1 VIGCG
6 IISGGFMESENK
18 KVYESAISVKSG
30 EYRFTVKDSPRSGRY
45 LLIED
50 VRIKNGKS
58 RTERVVVYPE
68 LIEGFDAEYQKAKAF
83 MALPPQGLGLNSNPG
98 EPGSNG

>member
-1 VIGCG
+1 
-6 IISGGFMESENK
+6 MESENK
-18 KVYESAISVKSG
+18 TVHQSFIKVKSG

-45 LLIED
+45 LLMED
-50 VRIKNGKS
+50 VRIKDGKS

-83 MALPPQGLGLNSNPG
+83 LIPPPTV
-98 EPGSNG
+98 

>member
-1 VIGCG
+1 
-6 IISGGFMESENK
+6 MESENK
-18 KVYESAISVKSG
+18 TIYESAISVKSG
-30 EYRFTVKDSPRSGRY
+30 QYRFAVKDSPRSGRY

-68 LIEGFDAEYQKAKAF
+68 LIEGFDAEYQKAKGF
-83 MALPPQGLGLNSNPG
+83 MSPPHQGSALNPSPS
-98 EPGSNG
+98 EPGLKG

>member
-1 VIGCG
+1 
-6 IISGGFMESENK
+6 MDSENK
-18 KVYESAISVKSG
+18 TVYESAIKVKSG

-50 VRIKNGKS
+50 VRIKNEKS

-68 LIEGFDAEYQKAKAF
+68 LIEEFDAEYQKAKSF
-83 MALPPQGLGLNSNPG
+83 MSLPPKG
-98 EPGSNG
+98 

>member
-1 VIGCG
+1 
-6 IISGGFMESENK
+6 MESENK
-18 KVYESAISVKSG
+18 TVYESAIKVKSG

-50 VRIKNGKS
+50 VRIKNEKS
-58 RTERVVVYPE
+58 RIERVVVYPE

-83 MALPPQGLGLNSNPG
+83 MVPPSQGQIQN
-98 EPGSNG
+98 

>member
-1 VIGCG
+1 
-6 IISGGFMESENK
+6 METENK
-18 KVYESAISVKSG
+18 TVHESAIQVKSG

-50 VRIKNGKS
+50 VRIKNGKT

-68 LIEGFDAEYQKAKAF
+68 LMEGFDTEYQRAKAL
-83 MALPPQGLGLNSNPG
+83 MAPPAGAVEGPTQP
-98 EPGSNG
+98 